1 MLVIHYD
8 SGARGD
14 FLASILLSILPQ
26 VNQNQR
32 VVVQSSQYKKIHHG
46 ADYSFLNDSGTK
58 IKIIHEHQLNNLMQI
73 SHLHHTKNADFLKTD
88 QTDSL
93 GEYEKIYLFI
103 KYISEQECIAIKNKS
118 KYNYIVKFQDLTDIN
133 YLKNLY
139 RTINNA
145 EMPLDI
151 EMFTTNN
158 VKEQSQWVDRT
169 DNHQFKNLAKIIDF
183 EIKNNILC
191 TKKIPDALIDDLVNS
206 NHVVMHINQYY
217 HELQ

>member
-14 FLASILLSILPQ
+14 FLASILLSILPKI
-26 VNQNQR
+26 NQDQR
-32 VVVQSSQYKKIHHG
+32 VIVQSLQYKKIHHG
-46 ADYSFLNDSGTK
+46 ADYSFLNDSGIK
-58 IKIIHEHQLNNLMQI
+58 IKIIHDYQLDNLMQI

-88 QTDSL
+88 QSDSL

-103 KYISEQECIAIKNKS
+103 KYISEHECIAIKNKS

-139 RTINNA
+139 RIINNA

-151 EMFTTNN
+151 EMFATNN
-158 VKEQSQWVDRT
+158 IQAQSHWADRT
-169 DNHQFKNLAKIIDF
+169 DNHQFKNLTKIIDF

-191 TKKIPDALIDDLVNS
+191 TKKIPNALIDDLVNS
-206 NHVVMHINQYY
+206 NHVVMHIDQYY
-217 HELQ
+217 NELQ